1 MVGVVVVGFD
11 QSEESAGAVRW
22 AAHLAAVAEA
32 RLDVVHVWGFAGGV
46 GGGSGDSWLGQE
58 VRAAVQE
65 VADEGADLAREA
77 EPTLDVLGVVDHGS
91 PARVF
96 VERSQDAAMVVLGRR
111 GAGWLGGGHLGS
123 VASGVLQHAHCP
135 VAIVPEGEHAQRSS
149 DPVVVGVDGSGG
161 ALGAL
166 DTAARAAERGGV
178 DLVVVTTWTP
188 LPQARS
194 LGYWALAYPDVSPD
208 ERALDLAEQ
217 VQEWSREWLARHHP
231 EVPCSWVVERGRAAD
246 VLLAHARTAG
256 LVVVGTRGRGGL
268 ASLVLGSVSR
278 AVTQGSACPVLVTR
292 AVLDD
297 DAA

>member
-1 MVGVVVVGFD
+1 MDRAVVVGFD
-11 QSEESAGAVRW
+11 MSDESVGAVRW
-22 AAHLAAVAEA
+22 AAHLAVATGR
-32 RLDVVHVWGFAGGV
+32 RLEVVHVWGFAGGV
-46 GGGSGDSWLGQE
+46 GGGAGTWLGQE

-65 VADEGADLAREA
+65 VADEGADLARGV
-77 EPTLDVLGVVDHGS
+77 EPTVDVQGIVDHGS

-96 VERSQDAAMVVLGRR
+96 VERSRDAFVVVLGRR

-123 VASGVLQHAHCP
+123 VAWGVLQHAERP
-135 VAIVPEGEHAQRSS
+135 VAIVPDAEHAERSEG
-149 DPVVVGVDGSGG
+149 PVVVGVDGSGG

-166 DTAARAAERGGV
+166 DAAAHAAATCAT

-188 LPQARS
+188 VTQSRT

-208 ERALDLAEQ
+208 ERALALAEQ
-217 VQEWSREWLARHHP
+217 VQQRARAWLGAHHP
-231 EVPCSWVVERGRAAD
+231 DVEASWVVERGRAAE
-246 VLLAHARTAG
+246 VLLQRSRSAG

-278 AVTQGSACPVLVTR
+278 AVAQSSTCPVLVSR